1 MYQAVYRSNQA
12 LCIKDTRIGEL
23 MQKMDC
29 QNAKIDDLTEQVTLQ
44 KEQLIVQ
51 NEQLGVQKEQLIV
64 QNEQLGVHTQKL
76 DKITQILYRETDNK
90 VVDVIET
97 KKKQELVVL
106 QNKQNP
112 RQCEILR
119 GQTKHLEKQLKRKT
133 NDMTVV
139 GKIDSYK
146 NPINLLNRFG
156 EAIKNT
162 GDDRFKKTSN
172 KIVLKD
178 GHTSDDLM
186 NVFRIL
192 DDDKHSVAKEV
203 KKCL

>member
-1 MYQAVYRSNQA
+1 MKQDSLTQ
-12 LCIKDTRIGEL
+12 LDEL
-23 MQKMDC
+23 VM
-29 QNAKIDDLTEQVTLQ
+29 KIDKKLDTLN
-44 KEQLIVQ
+44 KELRQQ
-51 NEQLGVQKEQLIV
+51 NEQLSV
-64 QNEQLGVHTQKL
+64 QNLKL
-76 DKITQILYRETDNK
+76 DTLTHILYRETDNK

>member
-1 MYQAVYRSNQA
+1 M
-12 LCIKDTRIGEL
+12 
-23 MQKMDC
+23 
-29 QNAKIDDLTEQVTLQ
+29 
-44 KEQLIVQ
+44 
-51 NEQLGVQKEQLIV
+51 
-64 QNEQLGVHTQKL
+64 
-76 DKITQILYRETDNK
+76 
-90 VVDVIET
+90 
-97 KKKQELVVL
+97 
-106 QNKQNP
+106 
-112 RQCEILR
+112 
-119 GQTKHLEKQLKRKT
+119 EKQLKRKT

-156 EAIKNT
+156 ETIKNT

>member
-1 MYQAVYRSNQA
+1 M
-12 LCIKDTRIGEL
+12 
-23 MQKMDC
+23 
-29 QNAKIDDLTEQVTLQ
+29 
-44 KEQLIVQ
+44 
-51 NEQLGVQKEQLIV
+51 
-64 QNEQLGVHTQKL
+64 
-76 DKITQILYRETDNK
+76 
-90 VVDVIET
+90 
-97 KKKQELVVL
+97 
-106 QNKQNP
+106 
-112 RQCEILR
+112 
-119 GQTKHLEKQLKRKT
+119 EKQLKRKT

-156 EAIKNT
+156 KAIKNT